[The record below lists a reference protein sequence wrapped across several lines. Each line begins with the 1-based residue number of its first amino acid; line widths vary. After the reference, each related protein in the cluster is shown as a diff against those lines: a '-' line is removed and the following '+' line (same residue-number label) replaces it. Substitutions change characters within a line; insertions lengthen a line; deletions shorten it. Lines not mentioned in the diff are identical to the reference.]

1 MRPLELTT
9 TGQNRVL
16 APDADQRCP
25 GEADLLLGVCGWQA
39 RCTKEPA
46 ARRSSVVLRAGT
58 PGVLGAN
65 DVEPVKRVHKRFQE
79 ARSGSSV
86 QGDGQVGRI
95 SQSIACMIPAVP
107 LTVCDSASGIRSPSL
122 STDLVQPTSSKPV
135 FWIASRLPTTRPNIP
150 ARPHDTVLAADY
162 TSRISKRWMSPFC
175 IWKTWITILST
186 GDWPLGHAPPD
197 EP

>member
-1 MRPLELTT
+1 METLSPACSLPYWPNTRRALTWSIRFRLESTVSSAT
-9 TGQNRVL
+9 SNRCSARSSL
-16 APDADQRCP
+16 GARRRSASP

-107 LTVCDSASGIRSPSL
+107 LRFVTPRAGSAALHCRRIWSSQLPRSPFS
-122 STDLVQPTSSKPV
+122 
-135 FWIASRLPTTRPNIP
+135 
-150 ARPHDTVLAADY
+150 
-162 TSRISKRWMSPFC
+162 
-175 IWKTWITILST
+175 
-186 GDWPLGHAPPD
+186 G
-197 EP
+197 